1 MIFESWFN
9 RKTQNVWLKCNA
21 QYFIVGLIIGTFLI
35 ILFKLFNNESS
46 ELNWRNI
53 FMVYV
58 VSVIITLCITN
69 VSILSSRIIKIKFST
84 PIVNVLLN
92 YLLVLIGTIIGT
104 EVSYLFVMWVYG
116 TPFSEFDQLANL
128 KFNLT
133 IGFVAGTIIYLYQ
146 LQRDNYHLKI
156 QDKEVQ
162 LLKLNELKTQ
172 ADLKTLQARINP
184 HFLYNALNSITSLI
198 HEAPDKAEE
207 MTIKLS
213 RLFRYSINN
222 QESNWATVKEEL
234 EIVNTYLDIERVRFE
249 NRISFLS
256 EADESVLNERIPR
269 FLLQPLVENALK
281 HGLNNMSSGGILRLT
296 VNGVGEHININVY
309 DNGTPFPSD
318 MLVGYGLQSTF
329 DKLNL
334 LYSDSWKLNYVNSP
348 EKKISL
354 ELPNKF
360 VV

>member
-1 MIFESWFN
+1 MIFENWFN
-9 RKTQNVWLKCNA
+9 KKTQNVWVKCNI
-21 QYFIVGLIIGTFLI
+21 QYFIVGLIIGTFLV

-69 VSILSSRIIKIKFST
+69 ASILSSRIIKIKFAT

-146 LQRDNYHLKI
+146 LQRDNYDLKI
-156 QDKEVQ
+156 KDKEVA

-198 HEAPDKAEE
+198 HEAPEKAEE

-213 RLFRYSINN
+213 RLFRYSINT
-222 QESNWATVKEEL
+222 QEANWATVKEEL
-234 EIVNTYLDIERVRFE
+234 DMVNTYLDIERIRFE
-249 NRISFLS
+249 NRISFVT
-256 EADESVLNERIPR
+256 ETDESVLNEMMPR

-281 HGLNNMSSGGILRLT
+281 HGLSNMSAGGILKLT
-296 VNGVGEHININVY
+296 IKGIEQHLEINVY
-309 DNGTPFPSD
+309 DNGSPFPND
-318 MLVGYGLQSTF
+318 MLIGYGLQSTI

-334 LYSDSWKLNYVNSP
+334 LYANSWKLAYENSP
-348 EKKISL
+348 EKKINL
-354 ELPNKF
+354 KIPNKF
-360 VV
+360 IS